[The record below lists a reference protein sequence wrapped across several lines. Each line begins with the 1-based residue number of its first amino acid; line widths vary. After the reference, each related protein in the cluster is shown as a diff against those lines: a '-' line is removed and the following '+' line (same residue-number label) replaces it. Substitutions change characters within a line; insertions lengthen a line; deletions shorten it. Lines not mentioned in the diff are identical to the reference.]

1 MMTNNHNENQKIT
14 DNNNITRDAVEK
26 IRRIRAEERSFMR
39 TIIFMFIIFAGVLL
53 SIFILADNESFLS
66 AHFGGDSPIT
76 RVFLNL
82 SKTGSSKEHAN
93 FFPFGLKRQN
103 ILLLGVDSN
112 NDTDADIW
120 KGTRTDTIIVVN
132 IDPHTKSINALSIPR
147 DSKVYLPHNAGVNK
161 INAAHAIGGINMVK
175 ETVEKTLGIHI
186 DRYIMFHDDAVKE
199 IVNAMG
205 GIDIYVEKPM
215 HYNDYT
221 DNLHINLTKGNHRLT
236 GEEAA
241 GYLRFRHDALGDIGR
256 TQRQQWFI
264 RSLIKELQSPKA
276 ITKMPE
282 IITTSVKYIKTD
294 MSVYEMSQYAA
305 LARQID
311 INNTVTAMLPGA
323 PNQKGYISY
332 WILDPEKTQEVV
344 NRLIHREKSPL
355 DETYHYSASIMHSS
369 DRAEDARQLVNAF
382 KNLDIDVKCTGES
395 NQSHSQ
401 FIAHSNK
408 ITNEYYNRLNRKVS
422 GFKGIQFVYAP
433 DNYYCGET
441 DFTIILSHQ

>member
-1 MMTNNHNENQKIT
+1 MTTNNLNENRQIT
-14 DNNNITRDAVEK
+14 DNNITRDAVEK
-26 IRRIRAEERSFMR
+26 IRRIRAEERSFVR
-39 TIIFMFIIFAGVLL
+39 AVVFMFIIFAGILL

-66 AHFGGDSPIT
+66 SHFGGDAPIT
-76 RVFLNL
+76 RVFLKL
-82 SKTGSSKEHAN
+82 SKTGSSKERAN

-132 IDPHTKSINALSIPR
+132 IEPHTKSINALSIPR

-161 INAAHAIGGINMVK
+161 INAAHAIGGIKMVI
-175 ETVEKTLGIHI
+175 ETVENTLGIHI
-186 DRYIMFHDDAVKE
+186 DRYIMIHDDAVKE

-264 RSLIKELQSPKA
+264 RSLIKELQTPKA
-276 ITKMPE
+276 ITKIPE

-382 KNLDIDVKCTGES
+382 KNLDIEVNCTGES

-422 GFKGIQFVYAP
+422 GLNGIQFVYAP

>member
-1 MMTNNHNENQKIT
+1 MNTNNLNENQQIT
-14 DNNNITRDAVEK
+14 DNNITRNAVEK
-26 IRRIRAEERSFMR
+26 IRRIRAEERSFVR
-39 TIIFMFIIFAGVLL
+39 AVVFMFIIFAGILL
-53 SIFILADNESFLS
+53 SIFILADNESFLLS
-66 AHFGGDSPIT
+66 HFGGDSPIT

-132 IDPHTKSINALSIPR
+132 IDPQTKSINALSIPR

-175 ETVEKTLGIHI
+175 ETVENTLGIHI
-186 DRYIMFHDDAVKE
+186 DRYIMIHDDAVKE

-264 RSLIKELQSPKA
+264 RSLIKELQTPKA
-276 ITKMPE
+276 ITKIPE

-344 NRLIHREKSPL
+344 NRLIHREKSPI
-355 DETYHYSASIMHSS
+355 DETYHYSASIMYSS

-382 KNLDIDVKCTGES
+382 KNLDIEVNCTGES

-441 DFTIILSHQ
+441 DFTVILSHQ

>member
-1 MMTNNHNENQKIT
+1 MTINNLNENR
-14 DNNNITRDAVEK
+14 NNNITQDAIEK
-26 IRRIRAEERSFMR
+26 VRRIRAEERSFVRMV
-39 TIIFMFIIFAGVLL
+39 IFMFIIFAGVLL
-53 SIFILADNESFLS
+53 SIFILADNELFLS
-66 AHFGGDSPIT
+66 AHFGDNSMIT
-76 RVFLNL
+76 KIFLNL
-82 SKTGSSKEHAN
+82 SKSNSKKEHSD
-93 FFPFGLKRQN
+93 FFPFGNKRQN

-112 NDTDADIW
+112 NDTEADIW
-120 KGTRTDTIIVVN
+120 QGTRTDTIIIVN
-132 IDPHTKSINALSIPR
+132 VDPRSKSINALSVPR
-147 DSKVYLPHNAGVNK
+147 DSKVYLPHNAGINK
-161 INAAHAIGGINMVK
+161 INAAHAIGGIDM
-175 ETVEKTLGIHI
+175 TVETIENTLGIHI
-186 DRYIMFHDDAVKE
+186 DKYIMIHDEAVKE

-221 DNLHINLTKGNHRLT
+221 GNLHINLAKGNHRLT

-264 RSLIKELQSPKA
+264 RGLIKELQNPSV
-276 ITKMPE
+276 ITKIPE
-282 IITTSVKYIKTD
+282 LITLARKYIKTD
-294 MSVYEMSQYAA
+294 MSVYEMSQYVIIAKQ
-305 LARQID
+305 LD
-311 INNTVTAMLPGA
+311 LNNTEIAMLPGA

-344 NRLIHREKSPL
+344 NRVIYREKL
-355 DETYHYSASIMHSS
+355 QIDETNHFSASIMHSS
-369 DRAEDARQLVNAF
+369 DRAEDARQLISAF
-382 KNLDIDVKCTGES
+382 KNIDIEVICTGES

-408 ITNEYYNRLNRKVS
+408 VTNEYYNRLNKKVP

-433 DNYYCGET
+433 DDYYCGET